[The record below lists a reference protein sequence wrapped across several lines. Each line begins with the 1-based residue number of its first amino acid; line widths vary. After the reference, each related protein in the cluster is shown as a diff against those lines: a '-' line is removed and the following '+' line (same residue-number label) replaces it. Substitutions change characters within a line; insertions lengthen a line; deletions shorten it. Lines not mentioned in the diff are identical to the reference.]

1 MIINDLDGY
10 YIVFDTKNWNTELD
24 TLIIN
29 PIIAKTIVKTIPKYI
44 ADTVPSWSVFIILK
58 SAANPPK
65 TMIVYVDLLM
75 SKKYLITVSL
85 INLSFSFFCF
95 IFLIVGKVTKKFRN
109 LQVITNIYFTILL

>member
-1 MIINDLDGY
+1 M
-10 YIVFDTKNWNTELD
+10 ELD

-65 TMIVYVDLLM
+65 TMIVVCRFAHVKEILDY
-75 SKKYLITVSL
+75 
-85 INLSFSFFCF
+85 SFSDKPFFL
-95 IFLIVGKVTKKFRN
+95 IFLFHFLNCWQSYEKVS
-109 LQVITNIYFTILL
+109 

>member
-1 MIINDLDGY
+1 M
-10 YIVFDTKNWNTELD
+10 ELD